1 MGIGNREWKISCTL
15 SEVEGLLVIG
25 YWSKGYWLFA
35 RYFDFYDNFNTLR
48 LRSVYYSQCPI
59 PNAQFPMPNSQFP
72 IPNSQFPIPN
82 SQCPIPNS
90 LIPIMPISIADFDYI
105 RKLVYDR
112 TGVFLSED
120 KTYLVESRLGMLARE
135 TGANSVSGLV
145 AELKQTKQRGFNH
158 LYESIVEAM
167 MTNET
172 FFFRDI
178 NPFEVLKIS
187 VIPELL
193 KQRQDEGTINIWCGA
208 CSSGQEPYSI
218 GMLLREYFP
227 KINGQV
233 QIIASD
239 ISTGMLKKARSG
251 RYQQHEVIRGL
262 PTPFLHKYFYNCGKE
277 WQIKEEIQKAIKF
290 RQINLTQPLISLPQM
305 DIIFM
310 RNVLIYF
317 DIQTKQSILAKV
329 RQVLRPNGY
338 LFLGGGETTVNL
350 DSAFEPVQFEKGVCY
365 RSLVTT

>member
-1 MGIGNREWKISCTL
+1 
-15 SEVEGLLVIG
+15 
-25 YWSKGYWLFA
+25 
-35 RYFDFYDNFNTLR
+35 
-48 LRSVYYSQCPI
+48 
-59 PNAQFPMPNSQFP
+59 
-72 IPNSQFPIPN
+72 
-82 SQCPIPNS
+82 
-90 LIPIMPISIADFDYI
+90 MPISVADFDYI

-145 AELKQTKQRGFNH
+145 AELRQTKQQRLNP
-158 LYESIVEAM
+158 LCESIVEAM

-172 FFFRDI
+172 FFFRDV
-178 NPFEVLKIS
+178 NPFEVLRIS

-193 KQRQDEGTINIWCGA
+193 KKRQGEGTLNIWCGA

-218 GMLLREYFP
+218 AMLLREYFP
-227 KINGQV
+227 KLAV
-233 QIIASD
+233 QITASD
-239 ISTGMLKKARSG
+239 ISTGMLKRANSG
-251 RYQQHEVIRGL
+251 RYQQHEVVRGL
-262 PTPFLHKYFYNCGKE
+262 PTAFLHKYFHNCGKE
-277 WQIKEEIQKAIKF
+277 WQIKAEIQKAIAF

-317 DIQTKQSILAKV
+317 DIQTKRSILAKV

-350 DSAFEPVQFEKGVCY
+350 DSAFDPVQFEKGVCY
-365 RSLVTT
+365 RSRVTT

>member
-1 MGIGNREWKISCTL
+1 M
-15 SEVEGLLVIG
+15 
-25 YWSKGYWLFA
+25 
-35 RYFDFYDNFNTLR
+35 
-48 LRSVYYSQCPI
+48 
-59 PNAQFPMPNSQFP
+59 PNAQCPMPIPQF
-72 IPNSQFPIPN
+72 
-82 SQCPIPNS
+82 
-90 LIPIMPISIADFDYI
+90 PIMPISVADFDYI

-145 AELKQTKQRGFNH
+145 AELKQTKQQRLNP
-158 LYESIVEAM
+158 LYESIIEAM

-172 FFFRDI
+172 FFFRDV

-193 KQRQDEGTINIWCGA
+193 KQQQGQGTLNIWCGA

-218 GMLLREYFP
+218 AMLLREYFP
-227 KINGQV
+227 KLDGQV

-239 ISTGMLKKARSG
+239 ISTGMLKRAKSG
-251 RYQQHEVIRGL
+251 RYQQHEVVRGL
-262 PTPFLHKYFYNCGKE
+262 PTAFLHKYFHNYGKE
-277 WQIKEEIQKAIKF
+277 WQIKAEIQKAIAF

-317 DIQTKQSILAKV
+317 DIQTKKSILAKV
-329 RQVLRPNGY
+329 REVLRPNGY

-365 RSLVTT
+365 RLK

>member
-1 MGIGNREWKISCTL
+1 
-15 SEVEGLLVIG
+15 
-25 YWSKGYWLFA
+25 
-35 RYFDFYDNFNTLR
+35 
-48 LRSVYYSQCPI
+48 
-59 PNAQFPMPNSQFP
+59 
-72 IPNSQFPIPN
+72 
-82 SQCPIPNS
+82 
-90 LIPIMPISIADFDYI
+90 MPISVADFDYI

-120 KTYLVESRLGMLARE
+120 KTYLVESRLGMLAKE

-145 AELKQTKQRGFNH
+145 AELKQTKQQRINP

-172 FFFRDI
+172 FFFRDV

-193 KQRQDEGTINIWCGA
+193 KQRQGEGTLNIWCGA

-218 GMLLREYFP
+218 AILLREYFP
-227 KINGQV
+227 QLASNQV

-239 ISTGMLKKARSG
+239 ISTGMLKRARSG
-251 RYQQHEVIRGL
+251 RYQQHEVVRGL
-262 PTPFLHKYFYNCGKE
+262 PTAFLHKYFHNCGKE
-277 WQIKEEIQKAIKF
+277 WQIKEEIQKAIEF

-317 DIQTKQSILAKV
+317 DIQTKQSILARV

-350 DSAFEPVQFEKGVCY
+350 DSAFEPVQFKNGVCY
-365 RSLVTT
+365 RLK